1 MKTEPQSSGE
11 LAELLSGDAAI
22 TTIMVLQSQ
31 QRSRNLLLLRRL
43 LDLVDESAAE
53 DGAIAHFPESFD
65 MLCAVEAAAPAQ
77 VARLLAGPHFGAW
90 VAACLRRLI
99 GAEPAAAQPLWI
111 DLAHLGALVISFAIA
126 AEVEAEAAVPS
137 RSGRVVIPGIGC
149 VRLEDA
155 AGWEMTV
162 IQRHGDGTLTVRRS
176 GTTLSVPRDPPADFL
191 PWQGIRHLRGS
202 SGGLH
207 IEVELDDLDPY
218 RDRYGLR
225 AAGRLAD
232 SEADQWQDQFARAWS
247 VLAGRHRDDAAATAA
262 TLRAVIPLA
271 AREAGRG
278 VSATLRYASGAISL
292 TPQTD
297 EVRLARTLV
306 HELHHMKLNLL
317 MDSVPLCRTGHQ
329 ELFYSPWRD
338 DPRPLAGL
346 LHGLYAGVAVADFWR
361 AECTGS
367 HGGALAEF
375 ELARIRGQVEIGL
388 PVLTRSEQFTSA
400 GLSLRAAMAT
410 VVASWPD
417 GPVDGYPA
425 LLADDL
431 VADHLIRWRLRNLVL
446 PDRDIARLAAAWRGD
461 RPPPSI
467 PRPALGV
474 GHRESFAEDA
484 RLRLADRALANRALA
499 DRALADRALADR
511 ALADRALADDA
522 ATGNGMSNVSA
533 SQADL
538 RLISGDYE
546 AAAAAYRAEISAGIG
561 SPETW
566 AGLAVSRRR
575 LAGKGSDAII
585 MRPELV
591 RALYDRLSA
600 NSVPTPS
607 PLDIADWLAPACLD
621 EQEPG
626 PGEPSG
632 VYLPVTLKAPRNRIP
647 PGGRAPR

>member
-1 MKTEPQSSGE
+1 MKTEPRPSGE
-11 LAELLSGDAAI
+11 LAGLLSGDAAI
-22 TTIMVLQSQ
+22 TTIVALQSR

-53 DGAIAHFPESFD
+53 DGATAHFSESFD

-77 VARLLAGPHFGAW
+77 VAGLLAGPHFGAW

-99 GAEPAAAQPLWI
+99 GAEPDAAQPLWS

-126 AEVEAEAAVPS
+126 AEVEAEAAAPS
-137 RSGRVVIPGIGC
+137 RSGRVVLPGIGC
-149 VRLEDA
+149 VRLDDA

-162 IQRHGDGTLTVRRS
+162 IRRHGDGTLTVRRS
-176 GTTLSVPRDPPADFL
+176 GTTLRVPRDPPADFL

-202 SGGLH
+202 SGGLQ
-207 IEVELDDLDPY
+207 IEVELDDLDPF
-218 RDRYGLR
+218 RDRYGPR

-232 SEADQWQDQFARAWS
+232 GEADQWQDQFARAWS
-247 VLAGRHRDDAAATAA
+247 VLAGRHRDQAAATVA

-271 AREAGRG
+271 AREAGSG
-278 VSATLRYASGAISL
+278 VSATLRYASGAVSL
-292 TPQTD
+292 TPQAD

-306 HELHHMKLNLL
+306 HELQHMKLNLL
-317 MDSVPLCRTGHQ
+317 MDTVPLCRPGRA

-346 LHGLYAGVAVADFWR
+346 MHGLYAGVAVADFWR

-375 ELARIRGQVEIGL
+375 ELARIRGQVELGL
-388 PVLTRSEQFTSA
+388 PVLTRSKQFTRA
-400 GLSLRAAMAT
+400 GLSLLAAIQT

-417 GPVDGYPA
+417 GPVDGHPA
-425 LLADDL
+425 ILADDL

-446 PDRDIARLAAAWRGD
+446 RDRDIARLAAAWRRD

-467 PRPALGV
+467 PRPALAA

-484 RLRLADRALANRALA
+484 RLRLANRALANRALA
-499 DRALADRALADR
+499 GG
-511 ALADRALADDA
+511 A
-522 ATGNGMSNVSA
+522 ATGNAMSNVSA
-533 SQADL
+533 SRADL
-538 RLISGDYE
+538 WLISGDYE

-561 SPETW
+561 SSGTW

-575 LAGKGSDAII
+575 LAGEGSDAII

-600 NSVPTPS
+600 DPVPAPS

-626 PGEPSG
+626 PAEPGG

>member
-11 LAELLSGDAAI
+11 LAGLLSGDAAI

-53 DGAIAHFPESFD
+53 DGAIAHFPESFGS
-65 MLCAVEAAAPAQ
+65 LCAVEAAAPAQ

-126 AEVEAEAAVPS
+126 AEVEAEAAAPS

-162 IQRHGDGTLTVRRS
+162 IQRHGDGILTVRRS

-202 SGGLH
+202 SGGLQ

-278 VSATLRYASGAISL
+278 VSATLRYASGAVSL

-297 EVRLARTLV
+297 AVRLARTLV

-346 LHGLYAGVAVADFWR
+346 MHGLYAGVAVADFWR
-361 AECTGS
+361 AECTES

-388 PVLTRSEQFTSA
+388 PVLTRSKQFTSA
-400 GLSLRAAMAT
+400 GLSLLAAIAT

-425 LLADDL
+425 ILADDL

-484 RLRLADRALANRALA
+484 RLRLANRALA
-499 DRALADRALADR
+499 D
-511 ALADRALADDA
+511 DD
-522 ATGNGMSNVSA
+522 ATGNGMSNVPA

-575 LAGKGSDAII
+575 LAGEGSDAII

-600 NSVPTPS
+600 DSVPAPS

-626 PGEPSG
+626 SGEPSG